1 MVLFVCGYIS
11 CLKFVLYDI
20 IEPRYCSYDCMA
32 YLFPVVNNPPANA
45 RDARNA
51 GSIPGWGRSPGIGNG
66 NPLQY
71 LCLENT
77 MNREAWKATVHG
89 LAKSWM

>member
-20 IEPRYCSYDCMA
+20 IEPGYCPYDCMA

-45 RDARNA
+45 GDAW
-51 GSIPGWGRSPGIGNG
+51 GMGWEDFLEEETTTHSSIH
-66 NPLQY
+66 
-71 LCLENT
+71 
-77 MNREAWKATVHG
+77 A
-89 LAKSWM
+89 

>member
-1 MVLFVCGYIS
+1 
-11 CLKFVLYDI
+11 
-20 IEPRYCSYDCMA
+20 MA
-32 YLFPVVNNPPANA
+32 LAVKNPPASA
-45 RDARNA
+45 GDIRDS
-51 GSIPGWGRSPGIGNG
+51 GSVPGWGRSPGIGNG